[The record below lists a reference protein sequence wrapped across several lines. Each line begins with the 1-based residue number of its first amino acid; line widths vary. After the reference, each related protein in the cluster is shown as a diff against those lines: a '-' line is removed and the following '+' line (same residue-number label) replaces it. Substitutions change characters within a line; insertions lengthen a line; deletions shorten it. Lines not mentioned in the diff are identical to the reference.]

1 MVLGLIPGPVKGV
14 VRQALR
20 LRRLAIER
28 LKLTGRHMANLARD
42 TSRVTT
48 AWMDSYKTPFAFER
62 DWKWLRL
69 EVDLQTRLFV
79 EQVLWDRGGVWKAM
93 VTGFGPSELD
103 KGLGGRRGGV
113 RISQEVID
121 AVNRASRRPYVAK
134 RGKGQKKKK
143 YTY

>member
-1 MVLGLIPGPVKGV
+1 MTIIPGPVKGI

-28 LKLTGRHMANLARD
+28 LKLTGRHLANLARD

-93 VTGFGPSELD
+93 VSGFGPSSID
-103 KGLGGRRGGV
+103 KDIGGRRGGT
-113 RISQEVID
+113 RLSLGEVAAI
-121 AVNRASRRPYVAK
+121 NRASRRAVIAK
-134 RGKGQKKKK
+134 RPKPRKKK
-143 YTY
+143 YNI